1 MVLGNESFRH
11 NRVQSR
17 NAAGYFEDPAAM
29 AAEKVV
35 VVRLPRK
42 LVPADLAGNLNG
54 HQFAIAQPVAQVAVD
69 GGNANLR
76 SGLPRPCEYL
86 RNR

>member
-54 HQFAIAQPVAQVAVD
+54 H
-69 GGNANLR
+69 
-76 SGLPRPCEYL
+76 
-86 RNR
+86 